1 MGVFKNFLPFLMAL
15 CFVMSAVADEAVKGE
30 AKTDAKKDTSVVEN
44 VIILPFH
51 NFTDSGLKYLETY
64 IPEIM
69 KNNMSIDSRIKIQDA
84 ADLSSEFNKRKL
96 TAGDLY
102 NTETI
107 TAFLKEI
114 ECDVAI
120 KGRYLVSGK
129 KIKIELKAVYT
140 DGTMITGPVWDGTVD
155 DNILGSIEKFALSR
169 DEWFREFVIDK
180 TLSKFEA
187 EKSTSITGIIE
198 RVKKSKFGIIIS
210 NKWVF
215 SAMIIVFFLVL
226 ARIMVVFF
234 EKILKKL
241 TSKTTT
247 DADEELVD
255 RTKKPLKWLLIVLG
269 FRLAVPV
276 LGMKTST
283 ALLLKN
289 FSVALIILFITM
301 IFTHVVDVLIRS
313 WGHRVTARIDSRI
326 ENDLVPLF
334 VNITKIIVVA
344 TGLLMILS
352 QFDIDITPFIA
363 SLGVAG
369 FAIGFAVKDT
379 LANVIGGVVLI
390 LDRSFVVGDKV
401 TVDDQTGVIKEVG
414 LRNTKLVTYDNEI
427 IVIPNGE
434 LMNKQFKNYVLP
446 DPKIR
451 VIVNFGVAYGCDLDE
466 VTNLVSGVIQGISP
480 ICTDPAPSVVCY
492 EMGDFSLNF
501 QAKFWVP
508 DYADQYGKKIEATKL
523 IYDALNKAGIEIP
536 FPTQTLYVKK
546 EDQG

>member
-1 MGVFKNFLPFLMAL
+1 MGVLKTFLPLLMAF
-15 CFVMSAVADEAVKGE
+15 CFIMSAAANAAVKDD
-30 AKTDAKKDTSVVEN
+30 AKTDIKKDKSIVEN
-44 VIILPFH
+44 VIILPFY

-64 IPEIM
+64 IPETM
-69 KNNMSIDSRIKIQDA
+69 KTNMSIDSRINIQDA
-84 ADLSSEFNKRKL
+84 ADLSSEFKKRNL
-96 TAGDLY
+96 TTRDLY

-114 ECDVAI
+114 EGDVAI

-129 KIKIELKAVYT
+129 KIKIELKAVYA
-140 DGTMITGPVWDGTVD
+140 DGIMITGPVWDGTVD

-169 DEWFREFVIDK
+169 DEWFREFVINK

-187 EKSTSITGIIE
+187 EKSTSITGIVE
-198 RVKKSKFGIIIS
+198 RVRQSKFGIIIS
-210 NKWVF
+210 NRWVF
-215 SAMIIVFFLVL
+215 SAMIILFFLVL

-241 TSKTTT
+241 TSKTAT

-276 LGMKTST
+276 LGIKTST

-289 FSVALIILFITM
+289 FSVALIIIFVTM
-301 IFTHVVDVLIRS
+301 IFTHIVDVLIRS

-352 QFDIDITPFIA
+352 RFDIDITPFIA

-451 VIVNFGVAYGCDLDE
+451 VIVNFGVAYGCDIDE

-480 ICTDPAPSVVCY
+480 ICKDPVPAVVCY
-492 EMGDFSLNF
+492 ELGDSALNF

-523 IYDALNKAGIEIP
+523 IYNALNKAGIEIP
-536 FPTQTLYVKK
+536 YPTQTVYVKK

>member
-1 MGVFKNFLPFLMAL
+1 
-15 CFVMSAVADEAVKGE
+15 MSAAADQKNKGG
-30 AKTDAKKDTSVVEN
+30 AKIDIKKDTSVVEK
-44 VIILPFH
+44 VIILPFY

-69 KNNMSIDSRIKIQDA
+69 KNNMSVDNRIKIRDA
-84 ADLSSEFNKRKL
+84 ADLLSELKKRKL
-96 TAGDLY
+96 STEDIY
-102 NTETI
+102 HTETI
-107 TAFLKEI
+107 IALLKEI
-114 ECDVAI
+114 EGDVAI

-129 KIKIELKAVYT
+129 KIMIELKAVYA
-140 DGTMITGPVWDGTVD
+140 DGTVITGPVWDGMVD

-169 DEWFREFVIDK
+169 DEWFKEFVINK

-187 EKSTSITGIIE
+187 EKSTSIAGIVE
-198 RVKKSKFGIIIS
+198 RIKNSKFGVIIS

-215 SAMIIVFFLVL
+215 SAIIIIFFLIL
-226 ARIMVVFF
+226 AQVMVVFF

-247 DADEELVD
+247 AADEELVD
-255 RTKKPLKWLLIVLG
+255 RTKKPLKWLLIVFG
-269 FRLAVPV
+269 FRFAVPV
-276 LGMKTST
+276 LSMKTST
-283 ALLLKN
+283 ALFLKN
-289 FSVALIILFITM
+289 LSVALIIFFVTM

-334 VNITKIIVVA
+334 VNVCKIIVVA

-379 LANVIGGVVLI
+379 LANVSGGIVLI

-451 VIVNFGVAYGCDLDE
+451 VVVNFGVAYGCDIDE
-466 VTNLVSGVIQGISP
+466 VTNLVSEAIQGIRP
-480 ICTDPAPSVVCY
+480 ICEDPVPSVVCY

-523 IYDALNKAGIEIP
+523 IYNTLAKAGIEIP

-546 EDQG
+546 EEQG